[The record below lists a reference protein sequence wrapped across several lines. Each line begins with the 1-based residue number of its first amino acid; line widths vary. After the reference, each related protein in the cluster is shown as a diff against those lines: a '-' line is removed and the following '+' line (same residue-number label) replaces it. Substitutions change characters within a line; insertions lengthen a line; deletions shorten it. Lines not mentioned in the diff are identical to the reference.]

1 MIDGGP
7 TSQKGPTP
15 DIALSKGAGTDTPV
29 FRAGGLG
36 FFPTG
41 PTTPAS
47 LNKKRWFP
55 CRLEHQRGSDT
66 L

>member
-29 FRAGGLG
+29 FQAGGLG
-36 FFPTG
+36 FFPQDQQ
-41 PTTPAS
+41 
-47 LNKKRWFP
+47 L
-55 CRLEHQRGSDT
+55 LQV
-66 L
+66 